1 MNNHVLFGMAW
12 HGSITEEDRA
22 NIDRVQK
29 NSLRVTLILSNKT
42 YKHALDKLNLESLE
56 ERRKQLSL
64 RVALKCSNNIHTNR
78 YVLI

>member
-1 MNNHVLFGMAW
+1 MNNHVLFRMAW
-12 HGSITEEDRA
+12 HGSIAEEDRA
-22 NIDRVQK
+22 NIERVQK

-42 YKHALDKLNLESLE
+42 YKHALDNLNLESLE